1 MNLVGILLLMENMY
15 ENIIN
20 LLKKSVSMR
29 VFILIGKK
37 YNLFPRVTFPS
48 ELVMLSPQL
57 LLILIGQKFGAEIT
71 GFYSLCQRI
80 ILSPFILFGVG
91 ISEVVRSDISRKR
104 KTNSSVKKEL
114 ITYLGLIFLFDLLI
128 FIVIKFVMPIVLDS
142 IVGIRYLIINDYL
155 DVLFCLCQ
163 IQ

>member
-1 MNLVGILLLMENMY
+1 
-15 ENIIN
+15 
-20 LLKKSVSMR
+20 
-29 VFILIGKK
+29 
-37 YNLFPRVTFPS
+37 
-48 ELVMLSPQL
+48 
-57 LLILIGQKFGAEIT
+57 
-71 GFYSLCQRI
+71 
-80 ILSPFILFGVG
+80 LFGVG

-155 DVLFCLCQ
+155 DVLYLGLIGQANVIFTAYLWGISNNKKLGFKVLSTSQ
-163 IQ
+163 IIPLVGFLILSNIFHYNHFLVLEYLSYIMLAASIFPIISLRKLYV